1 MSFEMMDH
9 HQIQFLARGAR
20 RRCPPAQAGTNP
32 AHSQTPGA
40 VPAWIAELWR
50 ARQTIK
56 HLPQATLTAPG
67 AALQHIFNTSQLHQ
81 CRELWHHFHFAHGG
95 CMRSASKT
103 TSVFPLGIGKEPV
116 VFQMEDK
123 GKSRLRPLLVPKAFS
138 AALSSCSQ
146 LVSPTSPQPAQG
158 RHPLY
163 FSTGVSGNQHR
174 QPRLEANI
182 KFPIKIQYCNCLQI
196 KEK

>member
-1 MSFEMMDH
+1 MPPCTGRNKPCPLSDSRGSASLDCRASESKADH
-9 HQIQFLARGAR
+9 
-20 RRCPPAQAGTNP
+20 
-32 AHSQTPGA
+32 QTPPTGNSDST
-40 VPAWIAELWR
+40 R
-50 ARQTIK
+50 SSS
-56 HLPQATLTAPG
+56 LPKE
-67 AALQHIFNTSQLHQ
+67 ALQHIFNTSQLHQ

-95 CMRSASKT
+95 RMRSASKT